1 MSGGFSVTKLTFRSG
16 VIKFCGIAYK
26 RNLQPKET
34 VMAYSQKLT
43 EIDSIVDEM
52 ATIERLLELSNDEDW
67 EVRERA
73 IEKIGFYTI
82 DYCLEEVKNRIR
94 RGISDP
100 NVIVRSTCLDILGE
114 WEDTKSLEKMIEHL
128 NNDES
133 QIVRTSAAIAI
144 GYIGDASKKTYLE
157 NRLDKVND
165 EEKVSLYFALFLLGH
180 AHFLENILYSLS
192 NEYYRTRCVSANLL
206 VLCATDKNKSQ
217 ILEHLKNALDKENTA
232 AASSSLTNAIYEIEN
247 DLT

>member
-1 MSGGFSVTKLTFRSG
+1 MDDFSKLDE
-16 VIKFCGIAYK
+16 I
-26 RNLQPKET
+26 ET
-34 VMAYSQKLT
+34 
-43 EIDSIVDEM
+43 IVDND
-52 ATIERLLELSNDEDW
+52 IEAIPRLLELSHDQDW

-82 DYCLEEVKNRIR
+82 DYCLDELKDRIR
-94 RGISDP
+94 LGISDL
-100 NVIVRSTCLDILGE
+100 NAIVRSTCLDILGE
-114 WEDTKSLEKMIEHL
+114 WEDSTSLEKMIEHL

-144 GYIGDASKKTYLE
+144 GYIGDYSKTRYLE

-165 EEKVSLYFALFLLGH
+165 EEKVSLYFALFLLGDD
-180 AHFLENILYSLS
+180 HFLENILESLS

-217 ILEHLKNALDKENTA
+217 ILEQLRNALDKENTA

-247 DLT
+247 DIA

>member
-1 MSGGFSVTKLTFRSG
+1 MDDFSKLDE
-16 VIKFCGIAYK
+16 I
-26 RNLQPKET
+26 ET
-34 VMAYSQKLT
+34 
-43 EIDSIVDEM
+43 IVDND
-52 ATIERLLELSNDEDW
+52 IEAIPRLLELSHDQDW

-82 DYCLEEVKNRIR
+82 DYCLDELKDRIR
-94 RGISDP
+94 LGISDM
-100 NVIVRSTCLDILGE
+100 NAIVRSTCLDILGE
-114 WEDTKSLEKMIEHL
+114 WEDSTSLEKMIEHL

-144 GYIGDASKKTYLE
+144 GYIGDYSKTRYLE

-165 EEKVSLYFALFLLGH
+165 EEKVSLYFALFLLGDD
-180 AHFLENILYSLS
+180 HFLENILESLS

-217 ILEHLKNALDKENTA
+217 ILEQLRNALDKENTA

-247 DLT
+247 DLA